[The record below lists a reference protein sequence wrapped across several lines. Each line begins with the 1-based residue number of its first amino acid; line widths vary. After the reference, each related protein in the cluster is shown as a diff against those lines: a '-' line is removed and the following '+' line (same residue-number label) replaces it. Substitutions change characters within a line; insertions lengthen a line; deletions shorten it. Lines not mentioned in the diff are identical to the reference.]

1 MRRYIPTL
9 CRSDKQITFD
19 NLPKFLQD
27 KTTLVVQPHEEHLYN
42 GYPILVLP
50 EDWIGISRTRKI
62 IMEHADDSLFG
73 MLDDDIELIL
83 YNAGADC
90 YKDDLIGKMN
100 LEKKTLEKRDKVIY
114 DFCFDTCKNIV
125 TVLGGGYAK
134 NIKDTVDI
142 YYNTFTESFNLWKNY
157 RG

>member
-1 MRRYIPTL
+1 MRLYIPTL
-9 CRSDKQITFD
+9 GRSDKQITFD

-73 MLDDDIELIL
+73 MLDDDIELRKDIL
-83 YNAGADC
+83 NHQL
-90 YKDDLIGKMN
+90 KDL
-100 LEKKTLEKRDKVIY
+100 
-114 DFCFDTCKNIV
+114 
-125 TVLGGGYAK
+125 
-134 NIKDTVDI
+134 
-142 YYNTFTESFNLWKNY
+142 
-157 RG
+157 